1 MATDPFKGVD
11 PKKNKSYYDWL
22 KQKQQQ
28 AKKNNKKKV
37 DIWNS

>member
-22 KQKQQQ
+22 KKQQQ

-37 DIWNS
+37 DIWHS